1 VANAI
6 ASGLFNAEELRA
18 FGEPGAFLAGHPAR
32 QPGEAPP
39 GMSLEAP
46 GPEVQREVLTR
57 GDLPRLS
64 PGDWERRQWLRLEVL
79 VDEQGRLRDPVVL
92 SASSVEAAYRAL
104 EAMRDWRFE
113 PARKHGQPVA
123 TLHSLAVNP
132 PGHLA
137 LDKIIAASAETKAI
151 EVAARRQQWRQA
163 GELAD
168 RRWHGLLATTDLYG
182 RHEAE
187 RAALGMTLALRA
199 LARVD
204 QDPEEQVWAR
214 CRWEAAQSLLPSLYD
229 LDLAPY
235 GAAGEALTGWR
246 MEAFTAPFK
255 KDTARPAIAPTRAE
269 VRRPEKIK
277 APPPSYPFAARKQ
290 RLIGRVIIEAIIDTE
305 GRLRHPAVIDPA
317 DASDLVVFAASALDT
332 VCDWRFR
339 PATLDGR
346 PVKVYYTLTVTYDIG
361 RGR

>member
-1 VANAI
+1 
-6 ASGLFNAEELRA
+6 
-18 FGEPGAFLAGHPAR
+18 
-32 QPGEAPP
+32 
-39 GMSLEAP
+39 
-46 GPEVQREVLTR
+46 
-57 GDLPRLS
+57 
-64 PGDWERRQWLRLEVL
+64 
-79 VDEQGRLRDPVVL
+79 
-92 SASSVEAAYRAL
+92 
-104 EAMRDWRFE
+104 
-113 PARKHGQPVA
+113 
-123 TLHSLAVNP
+123 
-132 PGHLA
+132 
-137 LDKIIAASAETKAI
+137 
-151 EVAARRQQWRQA
+151 
-163 GELAD
+163 
-168 RRWHGLLATTDLYG
+168 
-182 RHEAE
+182 
-187 RAALGMTLALRA
+187 
-199 LARVD
+199 
-204 QDPEEQVWAR
+204 
-214 CRWEAAQSLLPSLYD
+214 
-229 LDLAPY
+229 
-235 GAAGEALTGWR
+235 